1 MEIEIRKHIEEKTRV
16 IIECK
21 EVTNNIQKLQ
31 SYIRAFDNRILTK
44 KEDEMVFVEMSD
56 ILYFETVDNR
66 TFLYMKD
73 EVVEVKQ
80 RLYELEARLSEE
92 DFFRCSKS
100 IVVNINK
107 IKNLKPQID
116 RTIMVTM
123 CNGEKLTISRR
134 YVKAFKDI
142 LGIQERAI

>member
-73 EVVEVKQ
+73 EVVEVK
-80 RLYELEARLSEE
+80 
-92 DFFRCSKS
+92 
-100 IVVNINK
+100 
-107 IKNLKPQID
+107 
-116 RTIMVTM
+116 
-123 CNGEKLTISRR
+123 
-134 YVKAFKDI
+134 
-142 LGIQERAI
+142 

>member
-142 LGIQERAI
+142 LGI

>member
-1 MEIEIRKHIEEKTRV
+1 MEIEIRKHLEEKTKV
-16 IIECK
+16 IIACK
-21 EVTNNIQKLQ
+21 EVTNDIQKLQ

-66 TFLYMKD
+66 TFLYTKD
-73 EVVEVKQ
+73 QVVEVKQ
-80 RLYELEARLSEE
+80 RLYELETRLSEE

-142 LGIQERAI
+142 LGI

>member
-1 MEIEIRKHIEEKTRV
+1 MEIEIRKHIEEKARV

-73 EVVEVKQ
+73 EVVEVK
-80 RLYELEARLSEE
+80 
-92 DFFRCSKS
+92 
-100 IVVNINK
+100 
-107 IKNLKPQID
+107 
-116 RTIMVTM
+116 
-123 CNGEKLTISRR
+123 
-134 YVKAFKDI
+134 
-142 LGIQERAI
+142 

>member
-1 MEIEIRKHIEEKTRV
+1 MEIEIRKHIEEKARV

-66 TFLYMKD
+66 TFLYTKD

-100 IVVNINK
+100 SVVNINK

-142 LGIQERAI
+142 LGI

>member
-66 TFLYMKD
+66 TFLYCP
-73 EVVEVKQ
+73 
-80 RLYELEARLSEE
+80 R
-92 DFFRCSKS
+92 
-100 IVVNINK
+100 
-107 IKNLKPQID
+107 
-116 RTIMVTM
+116 
-123 CNGEKLTISRR
+123 
-134 YVKAFKDI
+134 
-142 LGIQERAI
+142 

>member
-66 TFLYMKD
+66 TFLYTKD

-92 DFFRCSKS
+92 YFFRCSKS

>member
-1 MEIEIRKHIEEKTRV
+1 MEIEIRKHIEEKARV
-16 IIECK
+16 IMECK

-73 EVVEVKQ
+73 EVVEVK
-80 RLYELEARLSEE
+80 
-92 DFFRCSKS
+92 
-100 IVVNINK
+100 
-107 IKNLKPQID
+107 
-116 RTIMVTM
+116 
-123 CNGEKLTISRR
+123 
-134 YVKAFKDI
+134 
-142 LGIQERAI
+142 

>member
-1 MEIEIRKHIEEKTRV
+1 MEIEIRKHIEEKARV

-66 TFLYMKD
+66 TFLYTKD
-73 EVVEVKQ
+73 EVVEVK
-80 RLYELEARLSEE
+80 
-92 DFFRCSKS
+92 
-100 IVVNINK
+100 
-107 IKNLKPQID
+107 
-116 RTIMVTM
+116 
-123 CNGEKLTISRR
+123 
-134 YVKAFKDI
+134 
-142 LGIQERAI
+142 